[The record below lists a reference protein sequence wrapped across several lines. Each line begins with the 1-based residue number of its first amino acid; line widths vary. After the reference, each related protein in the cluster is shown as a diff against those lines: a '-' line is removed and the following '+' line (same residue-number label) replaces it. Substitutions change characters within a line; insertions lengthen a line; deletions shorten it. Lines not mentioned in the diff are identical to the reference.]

1 MKPLNTPIADK
12 SQKMPILALKRLMH
26 HEECP
31 STEQVH
37 LKKAIDQSAEEEA
50 SKNPEKSPVKI
61 IELIDQNRIKM
72 AKIVNEAQKSHHQI
86 LYLSLLSLAES
97 LATAH
102 AQYNAPEKTRELIT
116 WLMKTKNR
124 GEKLTIGSILKQ
136 LSEQN
141 FNPAD
146 PGVMTIKEEL
156 QKLTPS
162 SDANFLDVAMLH
174 LAGTIGLDDNNSPED
189 SVILYELKVILSI
202 IQQANYEAQETIKII
217 NTLKK

>member
-1 MKPLNTPIADK
+1 MKPLNAPIADK
-12 SQKMPILALKRLMH
+12 SQKMPILALRHLMH
-26 HEECP
+26 HEKCP
-31 STEQVH
+31 STEQIE
-37 LKKAIDQSAEEEA
+37 LKGVIDQSAEEEA

-72 AKIVNEAQKSHHQI
+72 AKIVNEAQKNYHQI
-86 LYLSLLSLAES
+86 LYLSLLNLAES

-102 AQYNAPEKTRELIT
+102 AQYNAPEKTRDLIT

-124 GEKLTIGSILKQ
+124 GENLTIGNILKQ

-141 FNPAD
+141 FNPSN

-162 SDANFLDVAMLH
+162 SDANFLDIAMLH
-174 LAGTIGLDDNNSPED
+174 LAGTIDLDDNNSPED
-189 SVILYELKVILSI
+189 SIILYELKVVLAI
-202 IQQANYEAQETIKII
+202 IQQANYEAQEVIRII
-217 NTLKK
+217 NK